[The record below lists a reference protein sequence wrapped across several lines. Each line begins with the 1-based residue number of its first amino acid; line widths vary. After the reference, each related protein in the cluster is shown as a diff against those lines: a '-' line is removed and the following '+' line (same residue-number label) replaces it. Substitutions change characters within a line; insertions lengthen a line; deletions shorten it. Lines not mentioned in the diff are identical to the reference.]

1 MLFYLKKLLLPA
13 AFIYSL
19 ILKLRHYLFN
29 SGIIKS
35 YKFETPI
42 IGVGNLSFGGTGKS
56 PLVIYLA
63 KLLRSKGKTV
73 GIVSR
78 GYGRRTK
85 GLVHCNANH
94 TAIEIG
100 DEPKMYLSELEKT
113 LVVVA
118 ERRKEGIE
126 FLQQLD
132 DKPDVIILDDCY
144 QHRYVVPSV
153 MFLLTTEKKPYWK
166 DFLVPAGYLRDI
178 KEASIRADALIITK
192 ISEKYET
199 LQKPKSWDSRPT
211 FSSKIEYET
220 PTDENDKELDS
231 DEVISFTGLANSSLF
246 EKHVSERYSLK
257 KNFKYADHHYFTNVE
272 LEKIIRIGK
281 ETMAQPRFLTTLKDY
296 SRLNESQKSLFGQ
309 NLFTIKIST
318 PIIEENELIQFLT
331 NKNILQE

>member
-78 GYGRRTK
+78 GYGRRSK

-231 DEVISFTGLANSSLF
+231 DEVISFTGLANSSLL
-246 EKHVSERYSLK
+246 EQHVSERYSLK
-257 KNFKYADHHYFTNVE
+257 KNFKYADHHYFTN
-272 LEKIIRIGK
+272 
-281 ETMAQPRFLTTLKDY
+281 
-296 SRLNESQKSLFGQ
+296 LNLRK
-309 NLFTIKIST
+309 
-318 PIIEENELIQFLT
+318 
-331 NKNILQE
+331 